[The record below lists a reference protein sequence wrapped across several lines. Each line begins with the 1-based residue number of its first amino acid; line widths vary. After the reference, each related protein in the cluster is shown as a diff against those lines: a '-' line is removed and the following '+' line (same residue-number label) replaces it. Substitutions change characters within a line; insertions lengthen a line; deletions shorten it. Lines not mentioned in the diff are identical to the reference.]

1 MAAAEKSP
9 KSYALNYVEMKKCA
23 AFPDPIVIPSAAHNI
38 HGGNVDA
45 YNKAVVT
52 FFERAGAK

>member
-1 MAAAEKSP
+1 MTAERSP
-9 KSYALNYVEMKKCA
+9 RRYAFFYGEMKKCA
-23 AFPDPIVIPSAAHNI
+23 AFPDPIVIPGAAHNI

-45 YNKAVVT
+45 YNKALVT